1 MNYSECWFK
10 PIIPE
15 LGRQRQ
21 KDQEFKATVSYI
33 EKKQS
38 QSGHFRKKKHISEEP
53 FTYMAHCSL
62 SFQIFH
68 LSSTSRH
75 FSKVK
80 LIQETGC
87 PPHPTPPHRRQ
98 YQQSTGCIEQKASSG
113 LDQATQE
120 GEKKPQTFAYPEI
133 QGSELHSQ
141 MQTLR
146 V

>member
-38 QSGHFRKKKHISEEP
+38 QSGHFRKKKHISEET

-87 PPHPTPPHRRQ
+87 PPHPTPPHPIGGNTNRVQGVQNRKLLLDLTRLPRRVRK
-98 YQQSTGCIEQKASSG
+98 SLKPLHIQKYK
-113 LDQATQE
+113 DQN
-120 GEKKPQTFAYPEI
+120 F
-133 QGSELHSQ
+133 
-141 MQTLR
+141 TLKCKL
-146 V
+146 